1 MIHDGLAIYRIG
13 EGAPILLMPAPHR
26 YQIPGD
32 GSAGSLIEGLSA
44 FGRQVISFDP
54 PASGRSTRPMR
65 LSMSEMHD
73 CADEA
78 LELSGISGPVDS
90 VGHSMAG
97 LTVLAYAIERPE
109 RVRRLVLIGTGTGG
123 RAYMSAPGAL
133 WNRSHPHFGRMASVA
148 ILQMIWRRRAPEVM
162 LNNLVF
168 RESFVD
174 RSLAGQTPVTMR
186 DWLRPRGGHTEWHD
200 IARWLDYGPRLREID
215 TPTLIL
221 CGRQDPQYAPAC
233 SEELAAGIRGSQLEW
248 FEHSGHFPFIEEPE
262 ALWSRVAAFLAGSLR
277 LGHDC
282 LPTSVARAHY
292 DLEAATGRW
301 KMRHDA
307 IGWSVKS

>member
-1 MIHDGLAIYRIG
+1 MTAWPSIASAKGH
-13 EGAPILLMPAPHR
+13 PVLLMPAPHR

-32 GSAGSLIEGLSA
+32 GSAGSLIAGLTA
-44 FGRQVISFDP
+44 LGRQVISFDP

-78 LELSGISGPVDS
+78 LAACGISGPVDA

-133 WNRSHPHFGRMASVA
+133 WNRTHPHFGRMASLA
-148 ILQMIWRRRAPEVM
+148 ILQMLWRRRAPEVM
-162 LNNLVF
+162 LNDLIH

-174 RSLAGQTPVTMR
+174 KSFAGPTPLTMR
-186 DWLRPRGGHTEWHD
+186 DWFRPRGGHTEWHD
-200 IARWLDYGPRLREID
+200 IARRLDYGPRLREID
-215 TPTLIL
+215 APTLIL
-221 CGRQDPQYAPAC
+221 CGRHDPQYAPAC
-233 SEELAAGIRGSQLEW
+233 SEELAAGIRGSQVAW

-262 ALWSRVAAFLAGSLR
+262 AFWPVVGNFLA
-277 LGHDC
+277 
-282 LPTSVARAHY
+282 
-292 DLEAATGRW
+292 AA
-301 KMRHDA
+301 
-307 IGWSVKS
+307 